1 MSARLLRVLA
11 GALVL
16 GSYVHAAGHAAP
28 TARLTGV
35 STKTEGAATTVVIE
49 TTEPAAY
56 VAAQPDPLTLL
67 VDLRNVAPGDVRP
80 TDPSGAVA
88 GVTVEA
94 GTSDDGTGIARV
106 RMRLA
111 KPATPSI
118 RSRLNAVIVEFAGAA
133 ARDGR
138 DATVP
143 PGAAQATV
151 AARRSAAAVTPPSPG
166 SALTTVDTTS
176 GPGGTRVAFS
186 GTGTLAG
193 RGHRAGPRH
202 AAAPGGGLP

>member
-67 VDLRNVAPGDVRP
+67 VDLRNVVPGDVRP

-111 KPATPSI
+111 TPATPSI
-118 RSRLNAVIVEFAGAA
+118 RSRLNAVIVEFDGAA

-138 DATVP
+138 DATVAPGRRSRRRWP
-143 PGAAQATV
+143 PGA
-151 AARRSAAAVTPPSPG
+151 R
-166 SALTTVDTTS
+166 
-176 GPGGTRVAFS
+176 
-186 GTGTLAG
+186 
-193 RGHRAGPRH
+193 PR
-202 AAAPGGGLP
+202 P